1 MPEDSGASAQ
11 PVWWAP
17 FQRALPGGAHRGE
30 GALGEGATRQRQRR
44 GGGDGTQDGEGR
56 GDRAVGCDRTWRAQ
70 DLGRASRPATQLAP
84 RAARAVTDE
93 GERGDLGAY
102 RATRDAGVE
111 PPPKREGDGREIEE
125 ATRGDRG
132 RNDEEDRSA
141 ALAGVATREDGEQRR
156 RLEGGVHA
164 AELALAQAVAMQDER
179 AIDRAT
185 PRATPRAPR
194 GPNGLDRGRL
204 RAPGLDRQRAMN
216 QSL

>member
-1 MPEDSGASAQ
+1 MPEDGGASAQ

-17 FQRALPGGAHRGE
+17 SQGALPGGAHRGK
-30 GALGEGATRQRQRR
+30 GALGEGATRQRKRR

-70 DLGRASRPATQLAP
+70 DLGRASCPATELAP
-84 RAARAVTDE
+84 RTARAVTDE

-102 RATRDAGVE
+102 CVARDAGLE
-111 PPPKREGDGREIEE
+111 PPGKREGDRREIEQ
-125 ATRGDRG
+125 ATRSNRG
-132 RNDEEDRSA
+132 RDDEEDRPA
-141 ALAGVATREDGEQRR
+141 ALAGVSTREDREQRR
-156 RLEGGVHA
+156 RLEGGAHA
-164 AELALAQAVAMQDER
+164 AELALAQTVAVQDEP

-185 PRATPRAPR
+185 PRATSRAPR
-194 GPNGLDRGRL
+194 GSHGLDRGRL